1 MKRHIPSPFP
11 RPSPHRC
18 LSHLAMAIA
27 AALCAAP
34 ALADEMRPVAT
45 MQARALAGGRFS
57 MHPVRPATTV
67 DPVPQAGRGM
77 KTLRV
82 TSCADDGGA
91 GTLRSVVA
99 SAAND
104 DTVDLRRLP
113 CERIELADGA
123 ILIPPTV
130 HALTILGPGRGALTI
145 DAAGRS
151 NVLVHPGGGPLAIR
165 GVSIENGYA
174 VDEWGGCLSAPSGA
188 IRLSH
193 VRLRSCIA
201 HQVTGSRGG
210 IRGGAIF
217 AFGDVMLEDSE
228 VLDNV
233 VSSELPGSVV
243 PPDGDGDGII
253 IYPLAGGAVSTLLGG
268 ITLNRSRVSG
278 NRVISTTDGGL
289 GQARG
294 GGLYTTSG
302 SIAVT
307 DSVIAGNSVTSG
319 FEDVQGYTSFVAGG
333 GLFAASGRLTIA
345 GSTIA
350 GNEVV
355 STADIQWQRGGGIA
369 YMGASARIRHSTIE
383 GNRTTGDGGG
393 LHHQGASLRLAN
405 STVSGNT
412 AARGAGGL
420 EDISPT
426 VMDHVTI
433 AFNRGG
439 TVGGAMFHRG
449 GELHNSIVSDN
460 STDEGAGADLATGSG
475 ESVRGDHN
483 VIGSSGGTVPAD
495 TLSIDPM
502 LLPLADNGGPTRTH
516 ALDPASQAID
526 AGEAVPGLRFDQRGA
541 GFRRKSG
548 PASDIGAFEV
558 HRPDADELFDDH
570 FEGDVSPAL

>member
-27 AALCAAP
+27 AALCIAP
-34 ALADEMRPVAT
+34 ALAGEVRPVAA

-77 KTLRV
+77 RTLRV

-113 CERIELADGA
+113 CDRIELSGGV
-123 ILIPPTV
+123 ILVPPPIQ
-130 HALTILGPGRGALTI
+130 ALTILGPGRGRLAI

-151 NVLVHPGGGPLAIR
+151 NVLMHTGSGTLAIR
-165 GVSIENGYA
+165 GLSIVNGHT
-174 VDEWGGCLSAPSGA
+174 VDDWGGCLSAPIGS

-193 VRLRSCIA
+193 VRLRSCVA
-201 HQVTGSRGG
+201 HQATGDRGG
-210 IRGGAIF
+210 IHGGAIF
-217 AFGDVMLEDSE
+217 AFDHVWLEDSE
-228 VLDNV
+228 VLDSV
-233 VSSELPGSVV
+233 VSSDLPGS
-243 PPDGDGDGII
+243 PLDGSGNGIVI
-253 IYPLAGGAVSTLLGG
+253 HPLAGGAVSTLLGD
-268 ITLNRSRVSG
+268 ISLNRSRVTG
-278 NRVISTTDGGL
+278 NRVISTTRGGL

-294 GGLYTTSG
+294 GGLYTASG

-307 DSVIAGNSVTSG
+307 DSVIAGNSVKSG
-319 FEDVQGYTSFVAGG
+319 FEDLGDYASFLAGG
-333 GLFAASGRLTIA
+333 GLFADSGLLTIA

-350 GNEVV
+350 GNEAV
-355 STADIQWQRGGGIA
+355 STVDLRWQRGGGIG
-369 YMGASARIRHSTIE
+369 YMGPSARIRHSTIE
-383 GNRTTGDGGG
+383 GNYTTGDGGG
-393 LHHQGASLRLAN
+393 LHHQGPSLRLAN
-405 STVSGNT
+405 STISGNT

-426 VMDHVTI
+426 VLDHVTI

-460 STDEGAGADLATGSG
+460 STDEGVHADLATENGQSMG
-475 ESVRGDHN
+475 GDHN

-516 ALDPASQAID
+516 ALDPASRAID

-558 HRPDADELFDDH
+558 HRLDADELFDDH